1 MLIHGATGGMGDVLR
16 DYDIVPIDN
25 RRQDVAQVVRAKHPE
40 GVRIVYDHLGGPD
53 IAPGTAFLAPGGVL
67 ASYAFMGR
75 PGHVLADTIRDALRN
90 RMLNLLPGKR
100 TALCTLPREIAA
112 DPSQHQTLLTHL
124 FELALGRHRP
134 RIGGLL
140 PASPRPPRRIGHSN
154 DGTST
159 ERSS

>member
-1 MLIHGATGGMGDVLR
+1 MRAADAQCVARVVAYQAAQGLALPSGLAAGAVRVLVVGDET
-16 DYDIVPIDN
+16 D
-25 RRQDVAQVVRAKHPE
+25 QV
-40 GVRIVYDHLGGPD
+40 
-53 IAPGTAFLAPGGVL
+53 FLDDG
-67 ASYAFMGR
+67 YAFMGR

-100 TALCTLPREIAA
+100 TALCTLPREVAA
-112 DPSQHQTLLTHL
+112 FLTHL
-124 FELALGRHRP
+124 FELALGRHLRP